1 MIDLSPEDRKR
12 IYEEEKARLEA
23 EPGGPTPK
31 PKKKHGCALLALAVA
46 LMLVAI
52 VSITIVMP
60 AFLSLLQE
68 TDESSP
74 SFPAGEE
81 IEPLTATWNKWNVK
95 DGSYELIGEVS
106 NISQKSYRF
115 VEVRAEFYD
124 SASQIV
130 GVDATYACGTEAILP
145 WAKKPFTLKGT
156 QQPDFKKVI
165 VSIYDYQEVIEGP
178 DPKAGP
184 PGGPSLSV
192 FEKVAGRDHP
202 DEAASLNDQAMSY
215 LKKAKFAQAEPLFKR
230 ALEVREKDLGLDH
243 PELAKILDNLAE
255 LYRAQ
260 GMAEQAE
267 PLLKRSSAIMEKALG
282 PDHPEVATSLHN
294 LAVFYYTQGRY
305 DQAEQLD
312 KRALAIREKAF
323 GPDHHDVA
331 ECLESLARLYRALNR
346 TKEAEAL
353 EARAALIRSDPP
365 A

>member
-23 EPGGPTPK
+23 EPGGPAPK
-31 PKKKHGCALLALAVA
+31 PKKKHGCALIVLAVV
-46 LMLVAI
+46 LMLMAI

-60 AFLSLLQE
+60 AFLSMLQE
-68 TDESSP
+68 TDESSI
-74 SFPAGEE
+74 SIPAGEE

-156 QQPDFKKVI
+156 QQPDFKRVV
-165 VSIYDYQEVIEGP
+165 VSIYDYEEVIQDP
-178 DPKAGP
+178 APKAGP

-192 FEKVAGRDHP
+192 FEKVPAREHP
-202 DEAASLNDQAMSY
+202 DEAASLNGQALAY
-215 LKKAKFAQAEPLFKR
+215 LKKAKFAEAEPLFKR
-230 ALEVREKDLGLDH
+230 ALEVREKALGSDH
-243 PELAKILDNLAE
+243 PEMSEILNNLAE

-260 GMAEQAE
+260 GSPQQAE
-267 PLLKRSSAIMEKALG
+267 PLLKRSAEIMEKALG
-282 PDHPEVATSLHN
+282 PDHPEVATRLHT

-305 DQAEQLD
+305 EEAETLD

-323 GPDHHDVA
+323 GPDHYDVG
-331 ECLESLARLYRALNR
+331 ECLESLARLYRVLKR
-346 TKEAEAL
+346 DQEAAEL
-353 EARAALIRSDPP
+353 ESRAARIRSRT
-365 A
+365 